1 MIKELKSCPFCG
13 SYKLKLEKKATKNKR
28 YKAYVAF
35 IQCNSCYARG
45 GAVMYRTIPYAINE
59 DIEIPYAINEDIER
73 EAYSRWNR
81 RENNG

>member
-13 SYKLKLEKKATKNKR
+13 SYKLKLEKKATKYKGR
-28 YKAYVAF
+28 KAYVAS
-35 IQCNSCYARG
+35 IRCNSCHARG
-45 GAVMYRTIPYAINE
+45 GTVTNLTIPYAINE
-59 DIEIPYAINEDIER
+59 DVER

>member
-13 SYKLKLEKKATKNKR
+13 SYKLKLEKKATKYKGR
-28 YKAYVAF
+28 KAYVVS
-35 IQCNSCYARG
+35 IRCNSCHARG
-45 GAVMYRTIPYAINE
+45 GTVTNLTIPYAIKE
-59 DIEIPYAINEDIER
+59 DVER

>member
-1 MIKELKSCPFCG
+1 
-13 SYKLKLEKKATKNKR
+13 
-28 YKAYVAF
+28 
-35 IQCNSCYARG
+35 
-45 GAVMYRTIPYAINE
+45 MYRTIPYAINE

>member
-1 MIKELKSCPFCG
+1 MLCE
-13 SYKLKLEKKATKNKR
+13 
-28 YKAYVAF
+28 
-35 IQCNSCYARG
+35 G